1 MCNSN
6 NKTES
11 HQLTE
16 CHHMQMAIKDTTT
29 AATLTTKTNAAKT
42 TDNNNTQHQKAK
54 SKSTALTTGDHCL

>member
-1 MCNSN
+1 MYNYTINSN

-29 AATLTTKTNAAKT
+29 EATLTTKTNAAKT
-42 TDNNNTQHQKAK
+42 TDNNNTQHSA
-54 SKSTALTTGDHCL
+54 